1 MSPESQAALR
11 LAEQCDEAIEQCEFC
26 GLRGH
31 RVKDCALFAGY
42 YAKMSQ
48 QSKCRS
54 GLREL
59 LRSLF
64 VLVCGSVAG
73 AIYGRLFR

>member
-11 LAEQCDEAIEQCEFC
+11 LAEQCDEAIAECEFC
-26 GLRGH
+26 GTRGH
-31 RVKDCALFAGY
+31 RVRDCALFAGY

-54 GLREL
+54 NLREF
-59 LRSLF
+59 LRILF
-64 VLVCGSVAG
+64 VLACGFVGG
-73 AIYGRLFR
+73 AVWERMIK